1 MKQDAGGWFIR
12 WDDER
17 AVRLKAEGAW
27 ADKTIADYAADWLAR
42 EPDKI
47 LVTDRDRDY
56 TVRQLWVRAQKL
68 ARALVQRGYRPGET
82 ISFQL
87 PNWVEAVEV
96 NLAAAMAGLVVNP
109 IVPIYRENE
118 VAFMLQDSRSRA
130 IFVPGVFRKFDYRE
144 MMARVTLEL
153 HDDFDV
159 IVVRDEPGAA
169 TSYEALLAEADDATE
184 LPGADPDAVKM
195 IMFTSGTTGRAKGVL
210 HSHNTLQAENRCRL
224 THLDLTPDDVMF
236 NPSPVTHVTGALY
249 SLCLPFTVGVR
260 TVMLDIWDPETGFDM
275 MRDNH
280 VTGIVAA
287 TIFLQGLVDVA
298 KSRGETLL
306 DLRFFLCGG
315 AQVPPD
321 LIREAARVFPNCIPS
336 RIYGSTEVPCIT
348 AGVNTRE
355 NLKLAAETD
364 GQIWLADARLVDPQD
379 GKPVTPGEEGEVVTN
394 APQMFLGYTHPEDND
409 GAFNEDNYFKM
420 GDLGR
425 LVEGDFITVT
435 GRKKDL
441 IIRAGENL
449 SPKEVEDILFSHPD
463 IADIS
468 IVAMPDKRTGEKA
481 CAFVIPHEGRSVTLE
496 SIADYLITAGTA
508 KQKIPEWLEIVTEF
522 PRTSVGKVRK
532 DLLRNTAREI
542 AAKEAGGQA

>member
-1 MKQDAGGWFIR
+1 MKQDAGGWFLR

-56 TVRQLWVRAQKL
+56 TVRQLWDRAQKL

-144 MMARVTLEL
+144 MMARVTPEL
-153 HDDFDV
+153 HDDFHV
-159 IVVRDEPGAA
+159 IVLRDEPGAA
-169 TSYEALLAEADDATE
+169 TSYEALLAEADEATE
-184 LPGADPDAVKM
+184 LPGADPDAIKM

-260 TVMLDIWDPETGFDM
+260 TVMLDIWDPEIGFKM

-355 NLKLAAETD
+355 NLELAAETD

-379 GKPVTPGEEGEVVTN
+379 GTPVTPGEEGEVVTN

-409 GAFNEDNYFKM
+409 GAFNKDNYFKM

-532 DLLRNTAREI
+532 DLLRTTAREI
-542 AAKEAGGQA
+542 AEKEAGGQA